1 MARTEKSILHAIS
14 LPTVSTNFSFRKEII
29 ESFEQEYGISVDL
42 QPNQL
47 DNLVDNGTTSLLLEQ
62 MDKLVTEMSSNS
74 GSIVGFIEELSEV
87 IEPISMTLLVMNE
100 GTWKIMERKPSDVDC
115 MLPMVTIP
123 WFHWSENA
131 VLSGKS
137 RGIERH
143 DHGTTI
149 ITGDSDGKRIVM
161 SGTGGNFCGIL
172 EGRIANPLSGVRPII
187 LPGNRGVV
195 KLVPL
200 YEKEDLRVTISMN
213 GLKTTLYPE
222 PDKKIDYTYS
232 ESPRVFYDHG
242 LQLKVDG
249 AQARLRVGNGK
260 EYELRGEVKVLLG
273 KRIKEEDDSSTTLLF
288 HVWLNA
294 LNRLLLQ
301 Q

>member
-1 MARTEKSILHAIS
+1 VL
-14 LPTVSTNFSFRKEII
+14 TNYSFRKEII
-29 ESFEQEYGISVDL
+29 ESFEREHGISVDL
-42 QPNQL
+42 QPNQM

-62 MDKLVTEMSSNS
+62 IDKLVIEMSSSSDSVVEFVEN
-74 GSIVGFIEELSEV
+74 LSEA

-100 GTWKIMERKPSDVDC
+100 ATWKIMERKPRDADC

-123 WFHWSENA
+123 WFHWSESA
-131 VLSGKS
+131 AASGKP
-137 RGIERH
+137 RGIQRQ
-143 DHGTTI
+143 DHGTTK
-149 ITGDSDGKRIVM
+149 ITGEANGKRIVM

-172 EGRIANPLSGVRPII
+172 EGRIADPYSGARPLI

-200 YEKEDLRVTISMN
+200 YEKEDLRVTMNMN

-222 PDKKIDYTYS
+222 PDTKVDYTYS
-232 ESPRVFYDHG
+232 ESPRVFYNHG
-242 LQLKVDG
+242 LQLKADG
-249 AQARLRVGNGK
+249 AQVRLCAGKGK
-260 EYELRGEVKVLLG
+260 EYELKGEVKVLLG

-288 HVWLNA
+288 HIWLSA
-294 LNRLLLQ
+294 LNRMLLQ

>member
-1 MARTEKSILHAIS
+1 
-14 LPTVSTNFSFRKEII
+14 
-29 ESFEQEYGISVDL
+29 
-42 QPNQL
+42 
-47 DNLVDNGTTSLLLEQ
+47 
-62 MDKLVTEMSSNS
+62 MSSNS
-74 GSIVGFIEELSEV
+74 DSIVGFIEELSEV

-100 GTWKIMERKPSDVDC
+100 ATWKIMERKPRDVDC

-131 VLSGKS
+131 VLSGNP
-137 RGIERH
+137 RGIQRH
-143 DHGTTI
+143 DHGTTS
-149 ITGDSDGKRIVM
+149 ITGDSDGKRIIM

-172 EGRIANPLSGVRPII
+172 EGRVADPLSGVRPII

-200 YEKEDLRVTISMN
+200 YEKEDLRVTINMN

-273 KRIKEEDDSSTTLLF
+273 KRVKEEDDSSTTLLF